1 MFDAMTDTAADCRM
15 LVELQ
20 VRRKAMIQHIG
31 TAERRFG
38 ALARLVLGWRF
49 DMPEKERAALN
60 KAAEK
65 LTRAMLSEK
74 ELSEADADFASRTY
88 LDVDAVTIRA
98 SLVPLWQSRKQ
109 IERQMENVA
118 ARLPAAGMVADT
130 RGFGIRGL
138 AVIIGETGD
147 LSDYPNP
154 AKVWRRLGLAPYTR
168 AKDGLTRAGSTWRM
182 KGGLSADEWSDFG
195 YAPARLGQIYGVNTE
210 PLMKMNDGKY
220 RALYLHA
227 KAAFAPRAER
237 PMHAHKHAMRLMTKE
252 LVLDVW
258 RAWRGLPQ
266 RDREALQGAGGGHV
280 CDDAHEGIAPAP
292 EHRDAV

>member
-1 MFDAMTDTAADCRM
+1 MLDSTTDTDTAADC
-15 LVELQ
+15 LALQELQ

-38 ALARLVLGWRF
+38 ALARRMMGWRF
-49 DMPEKERAALN
+49 DMHEKERAALN
-60 KAAEK
+60 KNAEK
-65 LTRAMLSEK
+65 LTRAMLTEK
-74 ELSEADADFASRTY
+74 DLSDADADFASRTG
-88 LDVDAVTIRA
+88 LDHDAVAIRA
-98 SLVPLWQSRKQ
+98 SLVPLWDARKQ
-109 IERQMENVA
+109 IERQMEIIAV
-118 ARLPAAGMVADT
+118 RLPAAGMVADV

-138 AVIIGETGD
+138 AVIVGETGD
-147 LSDYPNP
+147 LSGYPNP

-168 AKDGLTRAGSTWRM
+168 EKDGLTRAGSTWRM
-182 KGGLSADEWSDFG
+182 KGGLSADEWSEFG
-195 YAPARLGQIYGVNTE
+195 YAPARLGQVYGVNTE
-210 PLMKMNDGKY
+210 PLMKLNDGKY

-266 RDREALQGAGGGHV
+266 RNRDALQRAGGGQKP
-280 CDDAHEGIAPAP
+280 DDAYRISAPAN
-292 EHRDAV
+292 